1 MASNSTNLDV
11 NVNIHDDQV
20 APSEEKFKSLRRQ
33 IRETLVELQA
43 LTDAGDT
50 QGKKF
55 SELNLKLAELR
66 TEQEQVNNKTQ
77 ALTSTFSLM
86 GGAVGEFGDKAEVG
100 IQALKTISS
109 FTLKDIQNQF
119 MVVGQELKTFIG
131 KIVDASGITK
141 AYAATNAYLAES
153 FVAVGV
159 SEEAAAVGAKAFS
172 AAIIATGIGA
182 LIIALALVYQN
193 WDKIRD
199 SLEGVTAAT
208 KTLDAETE
216 KVGKSSKASAGDFDA
231 LAEKVKLATTNLY
244 LQAEAVKEYNTK
256 FGETLGKI
264 TNFIELQRKMTGEEF
279 TNYKNYLIAR
289 AKAEADANILTELY
303 RKQEQDKIQEEIEKK
318 QIVETQQRNAASGV
332 VLSESYKNALRG
344 EVIAKYKEINEETEN
359 QIVEAKK
366 LLDKNAL
373 AQANAGTV
381 AKIKPEETPEEKK
394 VREAKE
400 AAAKKYAA
408 DTIAIQKK
416 IKDEDD
422 KAIANSLKDREKE
435 EQQVKNHF
443 KVLIDE
449 ATKLKVSTV
458 SLKNDE
464 KIALAE
470 VTKKWDELDKKKKE
484 EQDKKDL
491 EMSKQAAQTNLQN
504 TKEYLTKQSAELQKS
519 YGDDY
524 ETKVQYY
531 EDNKKLL
538 ENQIKDLDTF
548 LENGYITQQQ
558 YDALKEQNRKDRI
571 ANEKKEAV
579 TVEGIITKSYDN
591 RETLIKEKFGRFAVF
606 QKAYWDAEKASLQK
620 SVDDNEKAYKAK
632 QIDENTYLA
641 NKKKNADAA
650 IKIDEGEQKS
660 KELTL
665 GVAADAF
672 NNLATIAG
680 KQTEAGKAFA
690 VAGAT
695 ISTYES
701 ATKAYDALS
710 GIPVVG
716 PFLGGLAAAAAVVAG
731 LENVKQIMSVQTP
744 NASGAPASPTV
755 GKQGYA
761 DGGIIY
767 GNSHAQGGV
776 NINAQGGEAVMTRG
790 AVSMFGPML
799 SMMNKAGGGTSFNK
813 GIAGIRYDNPKSP
826 SNPMSEQQIIKT
838 YVVAQDMNAMNH
850 KQARLKD
857 LSTL

>member
-1 MASNSTNLDV
+1 MATNNTTVKVGVEVQDE
-11 NVNIHDDQV
+11 QV
-20 APSEEKFKSLRRQ
+20 PQSEEKFKSLRRQ

-77 ALTSTFSLM
+77 SLTSTFSLM
-86 GGAVGEFGDKAEVG
+86 GGAVGEFGDKAEIG

-119 MVVGQELKTFIG
+119 MVVGQELKTFVG

-172 AAIIATGIGA
+172 TAIIATGIGA

-256 FGETLGKI
+256 FGDVLGKI

-289 AKAEADANILTELY
+289 AKAEADANILTDLY
-303 RKQEQDKIQEEIEKK
+303 RKQEQDKVQEEIEKK
-318 QIVETQQRNAASGV
+318 EKVDKAVLNTGGKLAPIEIKQIKDKIIE
-332 VLSESYKNALRG
+332 EYK
-344 EVIAKYKEINEETEN
+344 IKNEETEN

-366 LLDKNAL
+366 LLNKNAL
-373 AQANAGTV
+373 AQANAGTT
-381 AKIKPEETPEEKK
+381 AGIKPEETPEEKK

-538 ENQIKDLDTF
+538 AKQIDDLDTF

-620 SVDDNEKAYKAK
+620 SVDDNEKAYKDK
-632 QIDENTYLA
+632 KITEDTYLA

-680 KQTEAGKAFA
+680 KQTEAGKGFA

-695 ISTYES
+695 ISTYEA
-701 ATKAYDALS
+701 ATKAYDALA

-716 PFLGGLAAAAAVVAG
+716 PFLGGIAAAAAVYAG

-744 NASGAPASPTV
+744 NASGAPASPTA